1 MGYIRAHIRLNTTAE
16 VTELISM
23 LNSDG
28 TTTRY
33 TIESFDRTQ
42 RVNARSMLGVIYAM
56 TDFND
61 EMYFVNETD
70 PTSIPTFLDKYR
82 VNA

>member
-1 MGYIRAHIRLNTTAE
+1 MGYVRAHIRLNTAAE
-16 VTELISM
+16 ATELISI

-33 TIESFDRTQ
+33 TIESSDRTQ
-42 RVNARSMLGVIYAM
+42 RVNARSLLGVLYAI

-61 EMYFVNETD
+61 EMYFVNETE
-70 PTSIPTFLDKYR
+70 PTFIPSCIDKYR

>member
-1 MGYIRAHIRLNTTAE
+1 MGYVRAHIRLNSAAE
-16 VTELISM
+16 ATELITA

-42 RVNARSMLGVIYAM
+42 RVNARSLLGVIYALA
-56 TDFND
+56 DFND
-61 EMYFVNETD
+61 EMYFVNETN
-70 PTSIPTFLDKYR
+70 PAMIPSCVDKYR

>member
-1 MGYIRAHIRLNTTAE
+1 MGYVRAHIRLNNAAE
-16 VTELISM
+16 ATELITA

-42 RVNARSMLGVIYAM
+42 RVNARSLLGVIYALA
-56 TDFND
+56 DFND
-61 EMYFVNETD
+61 EMYFVNETN
-70 PTSIPTFLDKYR
+70 PVMIPSCIDKYR

>member
-1 MGYIRAHIRLNTTAE
+1 MGYVRAHIRLNTAAE
-16 VTELISM
+16 ATELISM

-42 RVNARSMLGVIYAM
+42 RVNARSLLGVLYAI

-61 EMYFVNETD
+61 EMYFVNETE
-70 PTSIPTFLDKYR
+70 PTFIPSCIDKYR

>member
-1 MGYIRAHIRLNTTAE
+1 MGYIRAHIRLNNAAE
-16 VTELISM
+16 ATELIST

-33 TIESFDRTQ
+33 TIESFDKTQ
-42 RVNARSMLGVIYAM
+42 RVNARSLLGVLYAI

-70 PTSIPTFLDKYR
+70 PTMIPSCIDKYR

>member
-1 MGYIRAHIRLNTTAE
+1 MGYVRAHIRLNTTAE
-16 VTELISM
+16 ATELISM

>member
-1 MGYIRAHIRLNTTAE
+1 MGYVRAHIRLNTTTEA
-16 VTELISM
+16 TELISM

-28 TTTRY
+28 TATRY

-42 RVNARSMLGVIYAM
+42 RVNARSLLGVLYAI

-70 PTSIPTFLDKYR
+70 PASIPSFLDKYR

>member
-1 MGYIRAHIRLNTTAE
+1 MGYIRAHIRLNNTTEA
-16 VTELISM
+16 TELISK

-33 TIESFDRTQ
+33 TIESFDKTQ
-42 RVNARSMLGVIYAM
+42 RVNARSLLGVLYAM

-70 PTSIPTFLDKYR
+70 PASIPSFLDKYR

>member
-61 EMYFVNETD
+61 EMYFVNETE
-70 PTSIPTFLDKYR
+70 PGVIPSCVDKYR

>member
-1 MGYIRAHIRLNTTAE
+1 MSYIRAHIRLNTTAE
-16 VTELISM
+16 ATELISM

>member
-1 MGYIRAHIRLNTTAE
+1 MGYVRAHIRLNTTAE
-16 VTELISM
+16 ATDLISM

-28 TTTRY
+28 TATRY

-42 RVNARSMLGVIYAM
+42 RVNARSLLGVLYAI

-70 PTSIPTFLDKYR
+70 PTSSPSFLDKYR

>member
-1 MGYIRAHIRLNTTAE
+1 MGYVRAHIRLNSAAE
-16 VTELISM
+16 ATELITA

-42 RVNARSMLGVIYAM
+42 RVNARSLLGLFM
-56 TDFND
+56 
-61 EMYFVNETD
+61 
-70 PTSIPTFLDKYR
+70 P
-82 VNA
+82 

>member
-1 MGYIRAHIRLNTTAE
+1 MSYIRAHIRLNTTAE
-16 VTELISM
+16 ATELISM

-70 PTSIPTFLDKYR
+70 PTSIPTFLDKSR

>member
-70 PTSIPTFLDKYR
+70 PASIPTFLDKYR

>member
-33 TIESFDRTQ
+33 TIESFDGTQ

-61 EMYFVNETD
+61 EMYFVNETEPD
-70 PTSIPTFLDKYR
+70 NIPSCIDKYR

>member
-1 MGYIRAHIRLNTTAE
+1 MGYIRAHIRLNNTTEA
-16 VTELISM
+16 TDLISM

-28 TTTRY
+28 TATRY

-42 RVNARSMLGVIYAM
+42 RVNARSLLGVLYAI

-70 PTSIPTFLDKYR
+70 PASIPSFLDKYR

>member
-1 MGYIRAHIRLNTTAE
+1 MGYVRAHIRLNTAAE
-16 VTELISM
+16 ATELISI

-33 TIESFDRTQ
+33 TIESFDKTQ
-42 RVNARSMLGVIYAM
+42 RVNARSLLGVLYAI

-61 EMYFVNETD
+61 EMYFVNETE
-70 PTSIPTFLDKYR
+70 PASIPSCIDKYR

>member
-1 MGYIRAHIRLNTTAE
+1 MGYVRAHIRLNNTTEA
-16 VTELISM
+16 TDLISM

-28 TTTRY
+28 TATRY

-42 RVNARSMLGVIYAM
+42 RVNARSLLGVLYAI

-70 PTSIPTFLDKYR
+70 PASIPSFLDKYR

>member
-1 MGYIRAHIRLNTTAE
+1 MGYVRAHIRLNNAAE
-16 VTELISM
+16 ATELITA

-42 RVNARSMLGVIYAM
+42 RVNARSLLGVIYAL

-70 PTSIPTFLDKYR
+70 SSSIPSCVDKYR

>member
-1 MGYIRAHIRLNTTAE
+1 MGYVRAHIRLNTTAE

-28 TTTRY
+28 TATRY

-70 PTSIPTFLDKYR
+70 PSFIPTFLDKYR

>member
-1 MGYIRAHIRLNTTAE
+1 MGYIRAHIRLNNATEA
-16 VTELISM
+16 TELIST

-33 TIESFDRTQ
+33 TIESFDKTQ
-42 RVNARSMLGVIYAM
+42 RVNARSLLGVLYAI

-70 PTSIPTFLDKYR
+70 SAMIPSCIDKYR